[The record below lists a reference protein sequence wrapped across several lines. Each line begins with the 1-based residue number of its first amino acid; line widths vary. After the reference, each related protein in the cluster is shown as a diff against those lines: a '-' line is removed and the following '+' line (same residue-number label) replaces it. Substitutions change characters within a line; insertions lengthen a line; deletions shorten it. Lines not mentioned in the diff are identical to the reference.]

1 MYTNETEQM
10 MAQGG
15 LKEQGGTTDAVSG
28 NDVPPG
34 ALQEEV
40 RDDISAK
47 LSGGEFVF
55 PADVVR
61 YIGLKNIMKLRD
73 EAKMGLQK
81 MEEIGQMGNSKS
93 GAEGEALHGAPEE
106 NDEEFSSS
114 IDEIMNSGE
123 GEEKKY
129 APGGYVPAENKALY
143 ANAPIKGFEM
153 IPMENASGNV
163 IYIPFIDGKPQLNI
177 PEGYTIKAKV
187 TTPTTPTSTLSEA
200 DKAKAAGD
208 RAGGGMGSDATGE
221 KAGAWGRATSEE
233 RAGFYD
239 ANPTMAAITR
249 AGQKAFAMTGL
260 GALQAKLDPNI
271 QVEQGVVTEGRQAYS
286 DYAASKGKSAYGSG
300 YGTSVDTGGFGVT
313 SSSGARLAASPMSI
327 DPATA
332 QGQRAFAQQA
342 INNSIANKTDPTTE
356 LANLAE
362 KMGVTVDT
370 ETGDVTVGGAIGPN
384 TTVGTAL
391 GTQVDTQTGGFQSSF
406 GSGSVGGFGT
416 STAESTSNYGNEG
429 RTSSTVGL
437 DTSSQSAAD
446 AATSAAAP
454 TGLSGAAY
462 GGAPAG
468 DTVGLGS
475 GGKAGETGMAQA
487 ESKSGGT
494 GPSASVGGVT
504 DSSGAAVSDS
514 SGAQV
519 GTTDFGKDA
528 GGGGGGGGA
537 GCFLT
542 TAAVDHMNEK
552 DDGEVLSTLREF
564 RDTYMKKNKE
574 KSKDVAWYYDNAP
587 KIVKAIDARQ
597 DAKSLYTKMY
607 NRYIKK
613 AYRQIKNGD
622 LEEAYT
628 TYKAGIDFAKKSA
641 NIKKGFL
648 DTRSSVKDSEVK
660 KVKTGFVPR

>member
-61 YIGLKNIMKLRD
+61 YIGLKNIMRLRD
-73 EAKMGLQK
+73 EAKMGLRK

-93 GAEGEALHGAPEE
+93 GADGEALHGASEE

-177 PEGYTIKAKV
+177 PEGYNIKAKS
-187 TTPTTPTSTLSEA
+187 TTPTTTGTPGAGAGDT
-200 DKAKAAGD
+200 AAGGSTT
-208 RAGGGMGSDATGE
+208 REYGEGSDAARE
-221 KAGAWGRATSEE
+221 KASGWANMSAEE
-233 RAGFYD
+233 RAAEMD
-239 ANPTMAAITR
+239 KHPTIAAFD
-249 AGQKAFAMTGL
+249 KFAMGL
-260 GALQAKLDPNI
+260 VP
-271 QVEQGVVTEGRQAYS
+271 
-286 DYAASKGKSAYGSG
+286 SG
-300 YGTSVDTGGFGVT
+300 LLAMQQSLNTPGTS
-313 SSSGARLAASPMSI
+313 ARDIAARQGSAALAAFDAKASSEQSTRNTLADQMRAAEHAIAKTAI
-327 DPATA
+327 DNAVA
-332 QGQRAFAQQA
+332 
-342 INNSIANKTDPTTE
+342 NNTDPE
-356 LANLAE
+356 KEAADLAE
-362 KMGVTVDT
+362 KMGVTV
-370 ETGDVTVGGAIGPN
+370 GGAMP
-384 TTVGTAL
+384 TSDTVGTTL
-391 GTQVDTQTGGFQSSF
+391 GTQVDTQSGGFQSSF
-406 GSGSVGGFGT
+406 GSGSVGGTGGGLGA
-416 STAESTSNYGNEG
+416 STDTGPGPGAGVSVGPSGPSVDTGN
-429 RTSSTVGL
+429 
-437 DTSSQSAAD
+437 
-446 AATSAAAP
+446 
-454 TGLSGAAY
+454 
-462 GGAPAG
+462 
-468 DTVGLGS
+468 TVGLG
-475 GGKAGETGMAQA
+475 GKADTGGFQGSFGSGSVGGPSTATDTGGFQGSFGSGSA
-487 ESKSGGT
+487 GGT
-494 GPSASVGGVT
+494 GGGLGLGSKGGVT
-504 DSSGAAVSDS
+504 DSSGAAVNDS
-514 SGAQV
+514 SGNQV
-519 GTTDFGKDA
+519 GTTDFGDK

-648 DTRSSVKDSEVK
+648 DARSSVKDSEVK